1 MIGINASL
9 YAIDG
14 DLSQMDENDLINY
27 ICKTYR
33 LEPDTFRELTTTDR
47 LRLHCQLVRNDKINK
62 MNLGY

>member
-27 ICKTYR
+27 I
-33 LEPDTFRELTTTDR
+33 E
-47 LRLHCQLVRNDKINK
+47 QINEF
-62 MNLGY
+62 LIPTVQGA